1 MSGTYLRSCS
11 LLAVVLSLIATQ
23 LPAQTQE
30 EQLKVWLKKF
40 PAADT
45 NKDGVLTREEA
56 VKYRDTVLKK
66 QQAKRKPQRV
76 VPTHANVKYGEHDRN
91 VFDLWLPENIESTSK
106 DGYPLFVY
114 FHGGGFV
121 AGDKSGFDPSP
132 YLEKGLAVV
141 SANYRFVDGKETLSP
156 TPMLDSA
163 RVIQFLRLHHKK
175 WNLDPNRIALS
186 GGSAGVVITLWIGY
200 HDDLAD
206 ATSDDPVLRQS
217 TRVQCLVPING
228 PTNLDPHWITANM
241 GGPKHV
247 HGSFPKMFGAPITDN
262 LPSEMVERIKES
274 SPIEHVSKD
283 DPPTL
288 LIYGGQLEGI
298 PLPETASTGLLI
310 HHPYFGKVLKEKLDA
325 LKIPNDFSHKSD
337 PRRGSG
343 LDLTLNWLDEH
354 LLK

>member
-1 MSGTYLRSCS
+1 MSSTCLRSCS
-11 LLAVVLSLIATQ
+11 LLAIVLSLLVTS
-23 LPAQTQE
+23 LSAQTQDE
-30 EQLKVWLKKF
+30 RLKAWLKKY

-56 VKYRDTVLKK
+56 IKYRDTVLKK
-66 QQAKRKPQRV
+66 QRANGKPQRQK
-76 VPTHANVKYGEHDRN
+76 PTHADVRYGEHARN
-91 VFDLWLPENIESTSK
+91 VFDLWLPENEDKPPK
-106 DGYPLFVY
+106 DGYPLFVF

-121 AGDKSGFDPSP
+121 AGDKSGFDPTQ
-132 YLEKGLAVV
+132 YLKKGLAVV
-141 SANYRFVDGKETLSP
+141 SANYRFVDGEKTLSP

-163 RVIQFLRLHHKK
+163 RVIQFLKLHHKK
-175 WNLDPNRIALS
+175 WNLNPNRIALS
-186 GGSAGVVITLWIGY
+186 GGSAGAVITLWIGY

-228 PTNLDPHWITANM
+228 PTNLDPHWITKNM

-247 HGSFPKMFGAPITDN
+247 HGSFPEMFGAPITAN
-262 LPSEMVERIKES
+262 LPSQMAERIKES
-274 SPIEHVSKD
+274 SPIEHASKD

-288 LIYGGQLEGI
+288 LIYGGKLEGI

-310 HHPYFGKVLKEKLDA
+310 HHPYFGKVLKEKLDK
-325 LKIPNDFSHKSD
+325 LGIPNDFHHASD

-343 LDLTLNWLDEH
+343 MELTLDWLDQYLVE
-354 LLK
+354 